1 MVFSAF
7 RGHGFLKYIFCRSYP
22 RPQRGEHNGKA
33 PVHHS
38 QPRNEMKEQRKPV
51 NRFKP
56 RADHKN
62 TESSSSEWSLFT
74 SSDEASFTT
83 ESTRDSFSTIDYT
96 DVCHVVDSSSPF
108 AIFNNV
114 YHNVEPS
121 PHNTV
126 ACRMFSGTKPE
137 TRYFVEQETNHNNTV
152 VLDATPSLYPIP
164 APYPPHDYYDQSM
177 YVNYETNP
185 EFNNGQD
192 QDRTYSYW

>member
-1 MVFSAF
+1 
-7 RGHGFLKYIFCRSYP
+7 
-22 RPQRGEHNGKA
+22 
-33 PVHHS
+33 
-38 QPRNEMKEQRKPV
+38 MKEQRKSPV
-51 NRFKP
+51 NRFKQ

-83 ESTRDSFSTIDYT
+83 ESTRDSFSTVDYT

-108 AIFNNV
+108 SIFNNL

-137 TRYFVEQETNHNNTV
+137 TRYFVEEVTNHNNTV
-152 VLDATPSLYPIP
+152 LLDSAPSPSP
-164 APYPPHDYYDQSM
+164 SPYLSHDYYDQSM

-185 EFNNGQD
+185 EFNGQYQAQDQD